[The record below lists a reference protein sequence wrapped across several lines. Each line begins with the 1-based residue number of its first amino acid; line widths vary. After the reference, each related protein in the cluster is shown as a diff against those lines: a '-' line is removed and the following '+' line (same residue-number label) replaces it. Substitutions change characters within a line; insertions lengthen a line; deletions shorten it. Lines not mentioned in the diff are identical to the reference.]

1 MAKAI
6 PVEVSIITPDSQ
18 VVSHVSEVL
27 RREHGA
33 HGLRLVDVE
42 QERLARPDF
51 EPRVSIIEAPINE
64 ITFTYRDE
72 SGEFVSDHATNDE
85 EKINKALS
93 KFALASFRLPVDRQS
108 SREDAAAIEVY
119 MGERPQLEEDPS
131 VWIANNPLIT
141 ELSRKY
147 PQYGNLIRF
156 LSNERGLFLKVGNYP
171 IERAYWNS
179 TTNGGLPIVKKL
191 DPIYEGTFML
201 HDMFHFV
208 PVDPLLG
215 SAETTHEDRSVYVT
229 HRLLSEASTL
239 VLADMFA
246 VSDAGL
252 KEKGYD
258 TDKRKIFPVF
268 ESIVAHNKGALPS
281 VDILLA
287 ANAHFCFTGDAT
299 GFRILGA
306 SEESIK
312 EFDIKYESI
321 FRDDFLWN
329 LSNFNAME
337 EEKKRNPAMNEYY
350 AWLGSH
356 TKVPTL
362 PGYTERV
369 YDEHGVDIARM
380 LSYFR
385 ADFNSAL
392 NYNQPIKEA
401 ERIRASYIKYLSGQ
415 RIIFSRYA
423 HISDV
428 ESYRAAFDISFD
440 TLTGAESQDT
450 HSTRSAAR
458 AANSLVD
465 QFIAR
470 LEKERLLL
478 PHEALMNRMAVP
490 LYPVMFVNYER
501 KVVGDATLAQQMQ
514 EFTELNNKQ
523 LDRLL
528 EAVSAKSR

>member
-1 MAKAI
+1 MAKSI

-18 VVSHVSEVL
+18 VISHVSDVL

-33 HGLRLVDVE
+33 HGLRLVDTE
-42 QERLARPDF
+42 QERLTQPDY
-51 EPRVSIIEAPINE
+51 EPKVSIIENPVDE
-64 ITFTYRDE
+64 LSFTYRDGN
-72 SGEFVSDHATNDE
+72 GELVSDHTSNSTSE
-85 EKINKALS
+85 INTALS
-93 KFALASFRLPVDRQS
+93 KFAIASFKLPVARQS
-108 SREDAAAIEVY
+108 SRFDADVIESY
-119 MGERPQLEEDPS
+119 MGDRPNIEEDPS
-131 VWIANNPLIT
+131 IWIANNPLIS

-156 LSNERGLFLKVGNYP
+156 LSNERGMFLKVGNYP

-191 DPIYEGTFML
+191 DPIHEGTFML

-208 PVDPLLG
+208 PTDPLLG
-215 SAETTHEDRSVYVT
+215 SGETTHEDRSVYVT

-268 ESIVAHNKGALPS
+268 ESIVENNNGEVPS
-281 VDILLA
+281 IDKLLA

-306 SEESIK
+306 SEDSI
-312 EFDIKYESI
+312 EQFGGKYESI
-321 FRDDFLWN
+321 FKDDFLWN

-337 EEKKRNPAMNEYY
+337 DEKNANPAMNEYY
-350 AWLGSH
+350 EWLEKNTS
-356 TKVPTL
+356 VPTL
-362 PGYTERV
+362 PGYTNRV
-369 YDEHGVDIARM
+369 STSEGVDIAQM

-385 ADFNSAL
+385 ADFSNAL
-392 NYNQPIKEA
+392 NYNQPIRETD
-401 ERIRASYIKYLSGQ
+401 RIRASYMKYLSGQ
-415 RIIFSRYA
+415 RIVFSRYA
-423 HISDV
+423 HIPDA
-428 ESYRAAFDISFD
+428 ESFKNAFDLCFERLSSAEKLDID
-440 TLTGAESQDT
+440 TMKDAA
-450 HSTRSAAR
+450 ST
-458 AANSLVD
+458 ANSIVD
-465 QFIAR
+465 QFIYR
-470 LEKERLLL
+470 LEKDKVLL

-501 KVVGDATLAQQMQ
+501 KVIGDVTLADQMR
-514 EFTELNNKQ
+514 EFTELNTKQ
-523 LDRLL
+523 LERLI
-528 EAVSAKSR
+528 EAVSY

>member
-1 MAKAI
+1 MAKSI

-18 VVSHVSEVL
+18 VVTHVSDVL

-33 HGLRLVDVE
+33 HGLRLVDTE
-42 QERLARPDF
+42 QERLVRPYY
-51 EPRVSIIEAPINE
+51 EPKVSIIEEPSDE
-64 ITFTYRDE
+64 LTFSYRDAT
-72 SGEFVSDHATNDE
+72 GELVSNNTSSDE
-85 EKINKALS
+85 REINTALS
-93 KFALASFRLPVDRQS
+93 KFAIASFRLPIARQS
-108 SREDAAAIEVY
+108 SRADAPSIEAY
-119 MGERPQLEEDPS
+119 MGDRPNIEEDPS
-131 VWIANNPLIT
+131 IWIANNPLIS

-156 LSNERGLFLKVGNYP
+156 LANERGLFLKVGNYP

-191 DPIYEGTFML
+191 DPIHEGTFML

-208 PVDPLLG
+208 PTDPLLG
-215 SAETTHEDRSVYVT
+215 SGETTHEDRSVYVT

-268 ESIVAHNKGALPS
+268 ESIVKSNKGAIPS
-281 VDILLA
+281 IDKLLA

-306 SEESIK
+306 SEDSLQQFGE
-312 EFDIKYESI
+312 KYESI

-337 EEKKRNPAMNEYY
+337 EEKRTNPAMNEYY
-350 AWLGSH
+350 EWLERNTS
-356 TKVPTL
+356 VPTL
-362 PGYTERV
+362 PGYTDKV
-369 YDEHGVDIARM
+369 STGDGVDIAKM

-385 ADFNSAL
+385 ADFSNAL
-392 NYNQPIKEA
+392 NYNQPIKDA
-401 ERIRASYIKYLSGQ
+401 ERIRAGYIKYLSGQ
-415 RIIFSRYA
+415 RIVFSRYA
-423 HISDV
+423 HIPDV
-428 ESYRAAFDISFD
+428 ESFKDAFDLSF
-440 TLTGAESQDT
+440 ESLL
-450 HSTRSAAR
+450 SADPSHIDEMKNA
-458 AANSLVD
+458 AAIANSLVD
-465 QFIAR
+465 QFIGR
-470 LEKERLLL
+470 LEKDKILL
-478 PHEALMNRMAVP
+478 PHEALMNQMAVP

-501 KVVGDATLAQQMQ
+501 RVIGDVTLADQMR

-523 LDRLL
+523 LERLI
-528 EAVSAKSR
+528 EAVSY